1 MGSLELV
8 FSTEVDI
15 YMILCDRLD
24 LLTDRFLKTE
34 RILANIMFL
43 VTSELI
49 LALLVLFIRALT
61 FNLKFY
67 ELSFLFIIYEFYV
80 FTLINVFVAKSWGWG
95 G

>member
-49 LALLVLFIRALT
+49 LALLVLFILALT

-67 ELSFLFIIYEFYV
+67 ELSFLFII
-80 FTLINVFVAKSWGWG
+80 
-95 G
+95 